1 MGTLVLSEVAAAMS
15 TRAQRVLNAVALR
28 AGSDAKLVP
37 VMVTR
42 VPSPP
47 ILGLIPVIVGTPPS
61 LTVNGVA
68 LVADP
73 EGVVTL
79 IGPDVAPAGTVTT
92 TSVPDDDAT
101 TPALPPNVTVF
112 WLGVALN

>member
-1 MGTLVLSEVAAAMS
+1 
-15 TRAQRVLNAVALR
+15 
-28 AGSDAKLVP
+28 
-37 VMVTR
+37 
-42 VPSPP
+42 
-47 ILGLIPVIVGTPPS
+47 VIVGTPPS

-112 WLGVALN
+112 WLGVALNPVPAIVTGVPTGPAPGEKVMTETVDDA